1 MLHNCFIY
9 PMKASQ
15 IFIHII
21 LSTQIICNI
30 NIVQTGMFSIPV
42 FQHFSIS
49 HFQHLNISTYKHLS
63 ISLFAAF

>member
-1 MLHNCFIY
+1 
-9 PMKASQ
+9 MKASQ

-21 LSTQIICNI
+21 LSTQKNSQIICNI